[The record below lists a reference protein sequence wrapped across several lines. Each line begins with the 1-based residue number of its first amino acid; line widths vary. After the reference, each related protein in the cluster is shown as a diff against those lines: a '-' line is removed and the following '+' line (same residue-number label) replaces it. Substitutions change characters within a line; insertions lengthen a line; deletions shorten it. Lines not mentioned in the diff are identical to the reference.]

1 MKKIILSL
9 FMLLAI
15 LAFGGCEDEV
25 ASVDANVANSKSVS
39 ESIELESSEDASD
52 VDDEADEESLPA
64 CCLPDNDVTAAE
76 E

>member
-25 ASVDANVANSKSVS
+25 ASVNANVANSESVS
-39 ESIELESSEDASD
+39 ESIKLESSEDTSD
-52 VDDEADEESLPA
+52 VDDEAEEESLPA
-64 CCLPDNDVTAAE
+64 CCLPDNDKTVE